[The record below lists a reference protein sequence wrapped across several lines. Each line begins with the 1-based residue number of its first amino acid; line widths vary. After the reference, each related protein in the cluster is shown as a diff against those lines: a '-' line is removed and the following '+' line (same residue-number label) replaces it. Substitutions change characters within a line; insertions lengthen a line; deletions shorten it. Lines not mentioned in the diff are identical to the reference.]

1 MSTMR
6 LRCVMECAAI
16 YDGHFLTLI
25 GQSSIIT
32 SMAVMDSCEQESRF
46 V

>member
-16 YDGHFLTLI
+16 YDGHYMTLI
-25 GQSSIIT
+25 GQSSIIK
-32 SMAVMDSCEQESRF
+32 SMVML
-46 V
+46 VLVIL